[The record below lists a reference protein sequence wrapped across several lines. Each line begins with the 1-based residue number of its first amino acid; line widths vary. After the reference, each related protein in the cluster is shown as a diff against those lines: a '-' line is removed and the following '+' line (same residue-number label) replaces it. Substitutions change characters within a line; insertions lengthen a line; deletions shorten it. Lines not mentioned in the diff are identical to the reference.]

1 MLRFTLYGVN
11 DLKPTFSAM
20 HAPTET
26 LSVSFLIYPEFQL
39 LDLAGPLAVFETA
52 GHLGGRPYRLSTHA
66 VGGGLVRPSCGIPV
80 LSEPLE
86 ALATQ
91 APDTVLVVGGYG
103 SRQAMQDGALL
114 EALRTHGGRARRVG
128 SVCSGAFVLAASG
141 WLDGRRAT
149 THWAR
154 SQEFARRF
162 PQVRLEPDCI
172 HVQDGPVW
180 TSAGITAGTDL
191 ALALLAADQGEALA
205 RAVARQLVVYYRR
218 PGGQSQFSAL
228 LEMSPSGG
236 RFATLLDHI
245 RQNPGAALDVDSL
258 AEHCHMSPRHFARSF
273 KAELGITPARA
284 VERLRIEAACAAL
297 EEGGLSVKAVAERY
311 GFGDPERLR
320 RACQRVLGISPVA
333 LRRV

>member
-1 MLRFTLYGVN
+1 
-11 DLKPTFSAM
+11 M
-20 HAPTET
+20 HAPIET
-26 LSVSFLIYPEFQL
+26 LSVSFLIYPGFQL

-191 ALALLAADQGEALA
+191 ALAPLGLI
-205 RAVARQLVVYYRR
+205 
-218 PGGQSQFSAL
+218 S
-228 LEMSPSGG
+228 
-236 RFATLLDHI
+236 
-245 RQNPGAALDVDSL
+245 N
-258 AEHCHMSPRHFARSF
+258 
-273 KAELGITPARA
+273 KAENWDWPPG
-284 VERLRIEAACAAL
+284 
-297 EEGGLSVKAVAERY
+297 
-311 GFGDPERLR
+311 R
-320 RACQRVLGISPVA
+320 R
-333 LRRV
+333 

>member
-1 MLRFTLYGVN
+1 LAV
-11 DLKPTFSAM
+11 A
-20 HAPTET
+20 
-26 LSVSFLIYPEFQL
+26 FLIYPEFQL

-52 GHLGGRPYRLSTHA
+52 GRLGGRAYALATYA
-66 VGGGLVRPSCGIPV
+66 VGGGLVAPSCGIPV
-80 LSEPLE
+80 LSAPLD
-86 ALATQ
+86 ALAQ
-91 APDTVLVVGGYG
+91 APAPDTLLVVGGYG
-103 SRQAMQDGALL
+103 SRQAMQDARLL
-114 EALRTHGGRARRVG
+114 EALRGQGARARRVG

-154 SQEFARRF
+154 SQEFARCF

-236 RFATLLDHI
+236 RFATLLDYI
-245 RQNPGAALDVDSL
+245 RQNPGAPLDVDSL
-258 AEHCHMSPRHFARSF
+258 AERCHMSPRHFARSF
-273 KAELGITPARA
+273 RAELGITPARA

-333 LRRV
+333 LRRGGGYGGDA